1 VTAFRR
7 VRPAGSRALDA
18 GRARAVALDLLA
30 RKPWTRRDLTG
41 RLRRRGAPADVAV
54 AVVAELE
61 ARGYVD
67 DRAFAV
73 AWAESRARDRS
84 VGRQR
89 LREELQARGIARPLV
104 EAAIARAF
112 ADTDELTR
120 AHAAAG
126 RRLTILR
133 RRAPDQ
139 AARRLH
145 DYLRRRGYPGDV
157 VRQVLR
163 ALCRDAVPEDAA
175 EAENVAETLGR
186 RRDERRGRPRDGGIP
201 P

>member
-7 VRPAGSRALDA
+7 IPPAGARQALDA
-18 GRARAVALDLLA
+18 RRARTVALDLLA

-41 RLRRRGAPADVAV
+41 RLRRRGAPTDVAE

-67 DRAFAV
+67 DRAFAA
-73 AWAESRARDRS
+73 AWAESRARGRS
-84 VGRQR
+84 FGRQR
-89 LREELQARGIARPLV
+89 LREELRARGVARPLV
-104 EAAIARAF
+104 EAAIDRAFEDTTELARAQV
-112 ADTDELTR
+112 
-120 AHAAAG
+120 AAM
-126 RRLTILR
+126 RRLAILR

-145 DYLRRRGYPGDV
+145 DYLRRRGYSGEV

-163 ALCRDAVPEDAA
+163 ALCLDAVPEEAA
-175 EAENVAETLGR
+175 E
-186 RRDERRGRPRDGGIP
+186 P
-201 P
+201 